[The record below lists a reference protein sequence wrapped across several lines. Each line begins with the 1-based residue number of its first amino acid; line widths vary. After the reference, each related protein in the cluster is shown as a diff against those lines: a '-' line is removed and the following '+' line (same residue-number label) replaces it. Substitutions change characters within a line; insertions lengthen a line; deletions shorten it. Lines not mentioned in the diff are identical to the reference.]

1 MMQFLSA
8 RHMFMH
14 CMFFFPSFLCLKVS
28 ILFLFFSLSLSFVL
42 LIMAPKKAIP
52 SKNLIRDET
61 TQDDFS
67 ENFLT
72 GQFIQNARSFYLIFQ
87 TLLYLVHLAF
97 GDGLLFVKNL
107 HGVPMCSYR
116 SFTPTCMSSIPLYL
130 GLLWYSKVH
139 AS

>member
-14 CMFFFPSFLCLKVS
+14 CMFFFLLSFVLK
-28 ILFLFFSLSLSFVL
+28 FLFCFYSSLSLSFVL

-52 SKNLIRDET
+52 SKNLIRDEM

-107 HGVPMCSYR
+107 HGVPTCSYR

>member
-1 MMQFLSA
+1 
-8 RHMFMH
+8 
-14 CMFFFPSFLCLKVS
+14 
-28 ILFLFFSLSLSFVL
+28 
-42 LIMAPKKAIP
+42 MAPKKAIP

-67 ENFLT
+67 ENFFDRAIHLECQVILFD
-72 GQFIQNARSFYLIFQ
+72 G
-87 TLLYLVHLAF
+87 LLYLVHLAF

-107 HGVPMCSYR
+107 HGVPTCSYR

>member
-14 CMFFFPSFLCLKVS
+14 CMFFFLLSFVLK
-28 ILFLFFSLSLSFVL
+28 FLFCFYSSLSLSFVL

-52 SKNLIRDET
+52 SKNLIRDEM

-116 SFTPTCMSSIPLYL
+116 SFTPICISSIPLYL